1 MFGIRFIKADPTTYL
16 MQMKSGKIIR
26 EGSGQSFYY
35 YAPTTSLV
43 AVPVGSQIL
52 PYIFELIT
60 TDFQSVTV
68 QGNLS
73 YRITEPRKTAAMLN
87 FALKPDGRNY
97 ISEDPQNLRTR
108 VEGVVE
114 VLVQQAVSAET
125 LRSALQA
132 SDRMARQVEGALK
145 AHPDVL
151 ALGLEILSFS
161 MVAVKPRA
169 ETARALEA
177 EVREQILKAAD
188 DAIYARRNAAV
199 ENERAIKESELDTE
213 VAVELKQRTIRETQ
227 MEAEAAVQKKQA
239 ELEASTMEA
248 QITLEARRK
257 EFVGLEADN
266 TRTTAEAEAHRLGAV
281 MQALQGADAR
291 IVQALA
297 ASGMAPGQ
305 LIAQAFGGI
314 ADKAEKIGQ
323 LNMSPELLQSLLAPQ
338 SSGRA
343 K

>member
-1 MFGIRFIKADPTTYL
+1 M
-16 MQMKSGKIIR
+16 
-26 EGSGQSFYY
+26 
-35 YAPTTSLV
+35 
-43 AVPVGSQIL
+43 
-52 PYIFELIT
+52 
-60 TDFQSVTV
+60 
-68 QGNLS
+68 
-73 YRITEPRKTAAMLN
+73 
-87 FALKPDGRNY
+87 
-97 ISEDPQNLRTR
+97 
-108 VEGVVE
+108 
-114 VLVQQAVSAET
+114 
-125 LRSALQA
+125 
-132 SDRMARQVEGALK
+132 
-145 AHPDVL
+145 
-151 ALGLEILSFS
+151 
-161 MVAVKPRA
+161 
-169 ETARALEA
+169 
-177 EVREQILKAAD
+177 
-188 DAIYARRNAAV
+188 

-323 LNMSPELLQSLLAPQ
+323 LNMSPELLQSLLAPA
-338 SSGRA
+338 SSSRA
-343 K
+343 R